1 VFSIATSAR
10 VVTTTG
16 ASAVVDVVA
25 AAELLVEAL
34 EVLVTVVLI
43 GAAWLELAEGTAVD
57 DVVVV
62 LVLVVSVLVV
72 VGAL

>member
-1 VFSIATSAR
+1 MLSVATSAR

-16 ASAVVDVVA
+16 TSAVVDVDA

-34 EVLVTVVLI
+34 EVLVTVLLI
-43 GAAWLELAEGTAVD
+43 GAAWLELVEGTAVD